1 METREIKIRSFVYEE
16 PYEDFDGSTRN
27 ANRQAKRGDV
37 VELDPYW
44 IKYGDAM
51 GAFVTEAD
59 REAEEDEDVITDAES
74 VEEMGDDELMNWV
87 SDSTIPQVLAV
98 AKADPSL
105 CDRILKAE
113 NAATGNDPRNGLVEA
128 LTHIVGSGEESST
141 GSETETGETE
151 EPVEEETVEQLAERL
166 KVPLDDVD
174 GTGDEGAVTLSDVKE
189 YYDEELADATDS
201 AVELADEEDIFLADI
216 TPGSGADGRITKD
229 DVTKFIAAQNEATT
243 D

>member
-59 REAEEDEDVITDAES
+59 REAEADEDVISDAGS

-87 SDSTIPQVLAV
+87 SDSTIPQVLTV

-105 CDRILKAE
+105 SERILTAE
-113 NAATGNDPRNGLVEA
+113 NAATGNDPRSGLVEA
-128 LTHIVGSGEESST
+128 LARIAGSGEEAQT
-141 GSETETGETE
+141 SETETGTEEPETE
-151 EPVEEETVEQLAERL
+151 ETVDQVAERL
-166 KVPLDDVD
+166 QVDLEKVE
-174 GTGDEGAVTLSDVKE
+174 GTGDDDAVTVDDVKE
-189 YYDEELADATDS
+189 YYDEELADATDG
-201 AVELADEEDIFLADI
+201 AVELADEEDLYLADV
-216 TPGSGADGRITKD
+216 TGTGQDGRITKD
-229 DVTKFIAAQNEATT
+229 DVQKFVDEKNAATSE
-243 D
+243 